1 MNKKQFLQNLEKE
14 LHLLDKEERQEFID
28 FYQERFYNGM
38 YYENKTEEEV
48 IAELEPP
55 FVIARNIL
63 DQYGINPKQ
72 IKQSEER
79 FSGIKTSQVF
89 WLIVVDVFILSWL
102 IPSLFSIVLGIFGG
116 MISYIAVLGLAIGQ
130 TSQYDMMFFG
140 LLSGLYLLLFL
151 FGLVVLDL
159 FLWVVKKAIMYHL
172 NVFKF
177 KNRTNINKK
186 MAKVSVDSWFKK
198 HRLFHTVKRFMFI
211 GGLVLV
217 VVYGFKTATNIEA
230 LVALYES
237 QEVETQVYTLD
248 VSTDISNS
256 EEWDVIASASQYDV
270 VIIPTESNTI
280 TVTHEYEDTQYDF
293 MIEIDEETN
302 QITIDQGMGD
312 YKIFTWSE
320 ISVENIMKWIKPD
333 TIIIEIPSTLLIDT
347 IDLDIISGDME
358 ISQVNAR
365 DIQINGSSG
374 NVVVSDLQVEN
385 DLQITQV
392 SSKIDVNHIESNGN
406 ISINNTSGSITIS
419 QTSFYDYS
427 IHNVSGRIVLNELNT
442 INQDGQ
448 EMDISCTSGDVD
460 LTNVYVAQVDIELV
474 SGDISFNNDDT
485 SFNVDT
491 NYNVVSGQISGNVH

>member
-1 MNKKQFLQNLEKE
+1 
-14 LHLLDKEERQEFID
+14 
-28 FYQERFYNGM
+28 
-38 YYENKTEEEV
+38 
-48 IAELEPP
+48 
-55 FVIARNIL
+55 
-63 DQYGINPKQ
+63 
-72 IKQSEER
+72 
-79 FSGIKTSQVF
+79 
-89 WLIVVDVFILSWL
+89 
-102 IPSLFSIVLGIFGG
+102 
-116 MISYIAVLGLAIGQ
+116 
-130 TSQYDMMFFG
+130 
-140 LLSGLYLLLFL
+140 
-151 FGLVVLDL
+151 
-159 FLWVVKKAIMYHL
+159 
-172 NVFKF
+172 
-177 KNRTNINKK
+177 
-186 MAKVSVDSWFKK
+186 
-198 HRLFHTVKRFMFI
+198 
-211 GGLVLV
+211 
-217 VVYGFKTATNIEA
+217 
-230 LVALYES
+230 
-237 QEVETQVYTLD
+237 
-248 VSTDISNS
+248 
-256 EEWDVIASASQYDV
+256 